1 MKQLVN
7 YLLFLCIG
15 CSFSFFYDIQ
25 LYRLLALLAAIILA
39 SLSYLFMRHS
49 YMLYVYVL
57 FGVLAAMQQSFLCY
71 LPLLLYCVSRQHF
84 SIKGLLFF
92 LPLLFHLRMETLFLC
107 SITAVFSLFA
117 VLLRQQWEDNEEIKL
132 SFIRQRDTT
141 KELADMLSNKNRN
154 LLIQQEQEIRI
165 AILDERN
172 RIAREIHDH
181 VGHLLSSSLLQ
192 IGAIQAIQKDEML
205 KEPLQNLR
213 DTLSQGM
220 DNVRN
225 SVHDLHDD
233 AVDLHLTLERLLKE
247 YTFCKA
253 TLEYDVLHPLTQ
265 QTIYHI
271 LAIVKE
277 SMNNTMKHSNA
288 TLYAITLREQPAFY
302 QLILADNGT
311 RQSSIPLSSK
321 GIGLNNMRERVEDM
335 HGYLNIT
342 QTQGFQIYITL
353 PKEDIK
359 HENIDRR

>member
-7 YLLFLCIG
+7 YLLFICIG

-25 LYRLLALLAAIILA
+25 IYRLIALLSAVILA
-39 SLSYLFMRHS
+39 SVSYLYTERKW
-49 YMLYVYVL
+49 MLFIYIAYGIL
-57 FGVLAAMQQSFLCY
+57 TALQLSFLCY
-71 LPLLLYCVSRQHF
+71 LPLLMYCVSRQRLF
-84 SIKGLLFF
+84 SLNILF
-92 LPLLFHLRMETLFLC
+92 LSPLLLQLSMETLFLC
-107 SITAVFSLFA
+107 SAACIFSVFA
-117 VLLRQQWEDNEEIKL
+117 MLLRQQWEENEEIKL
-132 SFIRQRDTT
+132 SFMHQRDAT

-192 IGAIQAIQKDEML
+192 IGAIQAIQKEEAL

-220 DNVRN
+220 DNVRS

-233 AVDLHLTLERLLKE
+233 AVDLQLTLKRLLKE
-247 YTFCKA
+247 YSFCK
-253 TLEYDVLHPLTQ
+253 TSLEYDVLHPLSQ

-288 TLYAITLREQPAFY
+288 TSYRITLREQPAFY

-311 RQSSIPLSSK
+311 RQSSVPLQNK
-321 GIGLNNMRERVEDM
+321 GIGLHNIRERVEDM

-342 QTQGFQIYITL
+342 RTPGFQIYITL

-359 HENIDRR
+359 HENTDCR